1 MSARNKGYGSVLAKR
16 LAAPALAGWDPATLS
31 GAILLAPINLPG
43 GSLRKGTRLD
53 ATLGARLVAAARA
66 GELQHSLRLGWPEP
80 GDLHEDEA
88 AELLAT
94 SAGGDGIERRPPR
107 QSRLDLVAKWDGVLH
122 VRIDRLLQL
131 NAIDSLE
138 VFTLF
143 HGQAVQAGQL
153 VASVKVAP
161 HLISGLIV
169 EQGVAIAQEAWPLV
183 EVRPYQQAEVGAI
196 ATESLSG
203 PALTRFESGV
213 RVKVEALG
221 SRFVGATVLP
231 DLEAE
236 KAEQDARVALETL
249 AVERGLD
256 LILVGGVSAGDPL
269 SPFYSALHSLGGRV
283 LRHGVPAHPGS
294 MIWLAELGQSRL
306 LGLPQ
311 CGMFAMATAADLI
324 LPRLLTGESLTRTSL
339 AELAHGGV
347 LGREMRFR
355 FPPYARDLDTP
366 EG

>member
-1 MSARNKGYGSVLAKR
+1 MLAKR
-16 LAAPALAGWDPATLS
+16 LAIPALAGWDPAALS
-31 GAILLAPINLPG
+31 GAVLLAPVNLAG

-53 ATLGARLVAAARA
+53 AALGATLVAEARA
-66 GELQHSLRLGWPEP
+66 GGLKQPIRLGWPEP

-88 AELLAT
+88 AELLAM

-122 VRIDRLLQL
+122 VRTDRLLQL

-143 HGQAVQAGQL
+143 HGQAVEAGQL

-161 HLISGLIV
+161 HLISGLVV
-169 EQGVAIAQEAWPLV
+169 EQGLAIAREAWPLV

-196 ATESLSG
+196 AAESLSG
-203 PALTRFESGV
+203 PALARFESGA
-213 RVKVEALG
+213 RMKVEALG
-221 SRFVGATVLP
+221 SRFVGATVLTEFGP
-231 DLEAE
+231 E
-236 KAEQDARVALETL
+236 KAEQDARIALETL
-249 AVERGLD
+249 AVERSLD

-269 SPFYSALHSLGGRV
+269 SPFYSALDSLGGRV

-294 MIWLAELGQSRL
+294 MIWLAELGQTRL

-324 LPRLLTGESLTRTSL
+324 LPRLLTGERLTAASL

-355 FPPYARDLDTP
+355 FPEYARKLDAP
-366 EG
+366 EP

>member
-1 MSARNKGYGSVLAKR
+1 MLAKR
-16 LAAPALAGWDPATLS
+16 LAVPALAGWDPTALS
-31 GAILLAPINLPG
+31 GAVLLAPVSLAA

-53 ATLGARLVAAARA
+53 AALAASLVAAAGA
-66 GELQHSLRLGWPEP
+66 GELEQPVRLGWPEP

-94 SAGGDGIERRPPR
+94 SAAGDGIERRPPR
-107 QSRLDLVAKWDGVLH
+107 QSRLDLVARWDGVLH
-122 VRIDRLLQL
+122 VRSDRLLQL

-169 EQGVAIAQEAWPLV
+169 QQGVAVALEAWPLV
-183 EVRPYQQAEVGAI
+183 EVRPYQQSEVGAI
-196 ATESLSG
+196 AAESLSE
-203 PALTRFESGV
+203 ASLARFESGA
-213 RVKVEALG
+213 RMKVEALG
-221 SRFVGATVLP
+221 SRFVGATLLTEL
-231 DLEAE
+231 DAE
-236 KAEQDARVALETL
+236 KAEQAARIALETL

-269 SPFYSALHSLGGRV
+269 SPFYSALLGLGGRV

-294 MIWLAELGQSRL
+294 MIWLAELGQTRL

-324 LPRLLTGESLTRTSL
+324 LPRLLTGERLTAATL

-347 LGREMRFR
+347 LIKEMRFR
-355 FPPYARDLDTP
+355 FPPYARSLEAP

>member
-1 MSARNKGYGSVLAKR
+1 MLARR
-16 LAAPALAGWDPATLS
+16 LAAPALAGWDPAALS
-31 GAILLAPINLPG
+31 GAILLAPIELAG
-43 GSLRKGTRLD
+43 GLLRKGTTLD
-53 ATLGARLVAAARA
+53 AALGAELVAAARD
-66 GELQHSLRLGWPEP
+66 GELERPIRVGWPEP

-88 AELLAT
+88 ASRLAVA
-94 SAGGDGIERRPPR
+94 AGGEGIERRPPR
-107 QSRLDLVAKWDGVLH
+107 QSRIDLVAKWDGVLH
-122 VRIDRLLQL
+122 VHTDQLRRL

-138 VFTLF
+138 IFTLF

-169 EQGVAIAQEAWPLV
+169 EQGVAIAQESMPLV
-183 EVRPYQQAEVGAI
+183 EVRPYQRAVVGAI
-196 ATESLSG
+196 AAESLTKA
-203 PALTRFESGV
+203 ALARFESGA
-213 RVKVEALG
+213 RMKVEALG
-221 SRFVGATVLP
+221 ARFVGSTVLAE
-231 DLEAE
+231 LEAE
-236 KAEQDARVALETL
+236 EAELEARVALRTL

-269 SPFYSALHSLGGRV
+269 SPFYSALEGLGGRV

-294 MIWLAELGQSRL
+294 MIWLAELGHTQL

-311 CGMFAMATAADLI
+311 CGMFAKATAADLI
-324 LPRLLTGESLTRTSL
+324 LPRLLTGERLTAESL

-347 LGREMRFR
+347 LIKEMRFR
-355 FPPYARDLDTP
+355 FPPYAQGLDAP